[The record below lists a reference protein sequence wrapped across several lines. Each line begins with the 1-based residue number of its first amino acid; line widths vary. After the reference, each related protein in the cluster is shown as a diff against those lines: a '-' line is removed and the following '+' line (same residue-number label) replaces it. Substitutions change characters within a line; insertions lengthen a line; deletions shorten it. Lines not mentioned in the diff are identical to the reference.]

1 MPLVAALVIFDV
13 MFVWHAV
20 KTGRAC
26 PWAYVILAIPG
37 FGAVAYLALEIV
49 PEWLNSI
56 EGQKAQAKLG
66 KAIDPEKRYR
76 LLTDNLMV
84 SDTVSNRVALAEE
97 CLALQKFDQ
106 AKQHFAAAL
115 ARPQGDE
122 PSYQFGVARAEFGL
136 GHYAAALATLDALRA
151 RWADYQS
158 AEAHLVYAQALER
171 SGRGEE
177 ALDEFRA
184 LASYHSGAEARV
196 RMGLLLQKLG
206 RTDEA
211 KVAFCEVLTVM
222 QRQPKFA
229 RKAQAEWIARAEV
242 AIRG

>member
-66 KAIDPEKRYR
+66 NAIDPEKRYR

-106 AKQHFAAAL
+106 ADAD
-115 ARPQGDE
+115 QG
-122 PSYQFGVARAEFGL
+122 FV
-136 GHYAAALATLDALRA
+136 
-151 RWADYQS
+151 
-158 AEAHLVYAQALER
+158 
-171 SGRGEE
+171 
-177 ALDEFRA
+177 
-184 LASYHSGAEARV
+184 
-196 RMGLLLQKLG
+196 LQKENASTLKDAFPCHTHLG
-206 RTDEA
+206 Y
-211 KVAFCEVLTVM
+211 TVPF
-222 QRQPKFA
+222 R
-229 RKAQAEWIARAEV
+229 
-242 AIRG
+242 